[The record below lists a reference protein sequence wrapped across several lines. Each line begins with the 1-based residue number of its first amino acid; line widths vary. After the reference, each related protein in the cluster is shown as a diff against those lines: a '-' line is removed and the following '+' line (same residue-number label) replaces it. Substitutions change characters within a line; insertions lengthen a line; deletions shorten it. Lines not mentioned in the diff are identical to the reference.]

1 MVYGLSLWWMIW
13 SPTEEITY
21 QGYVVPRIEA
31 LTGCSWVAVVIVG
44 FFWTVQHCALPF
56 MPDWRYLVFR
66 FLTFLPGVLLL
77 ILMYMRTRRVAPLII
92 AHWPMDI
99 SAALMTAIY

>member
-1 MVYGLSLWWMIW
+1 
-13 SPTEEITY
+13 
-21 QGYVVPRIEA
+21 
-31 LTGCSWVAVVIVG
+31 
-44 FFWTVQHCALPF
+44 